1 MLRFK
6 VFHDGRPAPSF
17 DLSSAYLVGND
28 RVPIRAEIKFSAGEI
43 VAESRTRGAAALAI
57 LWTVKGVGRVMM
69 ETPRLCERPGPYNLN
84 VELARGQLMRISQ
97 KREDWGLYDFEE
109 GRDLYDRVDAARKL
123 LISAIT
129 ASDEVTAAAFGDQ
142 ALTESVRVGEDLSKF
157 HADVFLDRRQ
167 AASQLSKRTFGC
179 RIDPAKT
186 SENYE
191 RQLSRAFD
199 FGVLPLPWRDLEPRE
214 GEYKAAACEPWFN
227 TLRQNKMA
235 VWAESL
241 LTLDPAQLPEWLTKT
256 ARNYEQFRDCVT
268 RHIRQML
275 RKYGPYVHVWEAIRG
290 AHAHNDFRFT
300 FEQIMELTR
309 ITSLLI
315 KQTSPKS
322 SSVIGIT
329 QPWGEYYANDPRTI
343 PPLLYAE
350 MTVSSGIHFDAF
362 GIDLRFS
369 VDALNTNG
377 AMRDTMQISSMLDRF
392 GTLGKPIHV
401 LLAGVPSGGGNE
413 ASGCW
418 RDQWSDAVQA
428 EWFNRVYRIALSK
441 PFVESVVCHRLAD
454 ATSLDGILNIDC
466 TPKPAFDQL
475 LKLKT
480 ELGA

>member
-6 VFHDGRPAPSF
+6 ILQDGKPAPEF

-28 RVPIRAEIKFSAGEI
+28 RVPIRAEIKFHGGEI
-43 VAESRTRGAAALAI
+43 VAESRTRGAAALAV
-57 LWTVKGVGRVMM
+57 LWPVAGVGRVMM
-69 ETPRLCERPGPYNLN
+69 ETPRMCERPAPYNLH

-97 KREDWGLYDFEE
+97 KREDWGLYDFED
-109 GRDLYDRVDAARKL
+109 GRELYDRVDAARKL

-129 ASDEVTAAAFGDQ
+129 APDDVTAAAFADQ
-142 ALTESVRVGEDLSKF
+142 ALTEGVRVGEDLSKF
-157 HADVFLDRRQ
+157 HADVFLERRQ
-167 AASQLSKRTFGC
+167 AASQLSKRMFGC
-179 RIDPAKT
+179 RVDPAKT
-186 SENYE
+186 SEAYLQ
-191 RQLSRAFD
+191 QLSRGFD
-199 FGVLPLPWRDLEPRE
+199 FGLLPLPWRDLEPKE
-214 GEYKAAACEPWFN
+214 GDYKPAACENWFN
-227 TLRQNKMA
+227 VLRQNKMA
-235 VWAESL
+235 IWAESL
-241 LTLDPAQLPEWLTKT
+241 LTLDPAQLPDWLTKT

-290 AHAHNDFRFT
+290 AHAHNEFRFT

-369 VDALNTNG
+369 VDAMNTNG
-377 AMRDTMQISSMLDRF
+377 FMRDTMQISSMLDRF

-401 LLAGVPSGGGNE
+401 LMAGVPSGGATGS
-413 ASGCW
+413 AGCW
-418 RDQWSDAVQA
+418 REQWSDDVQA

-441 PFVESVVCHRLAD
+441 PFVESICCHRLAD
-454 ATSLDGILNIDC
+454 ATSLDGILNLDC
-466 TPKPAFDQL
+466 TPKPAFDQIL
-475 LKLKT
+475 RLRS
-480 ELGA
+480 ELNG